1 MPTSYMVQSSVNG
14 LRLDA
19 KVSSF
24 IDPVMRGWNVSLIR
38 ASFCNSEGNTI
49 CSIIPSPL
57 GNPDKRIWMGSSSGC
72 YSVKNGYHFEM
83 NRRAQARGESSTSQ
97 DNKDLWQAI
106 WWLRVPEVLKG
117 FVWKLCHNIL
127 PTKSALFKKSVV
139 QDPLCPVCSA
149 CSEDVWHVLWSCPAS
164 VAVCQEGPRSVQ
176 KLAMQESDG
185 MGFVKQL
192 RERLNEGDFIFSL
205 IVARLVWLR

>member
-57 GNPDKRIWMGSSSGC
+57 GNPDKRIWMGSSSRC

-83 NRRAQARGESSTSQ
+83 NR
-97 DNKDLWQAI
+97 
-106 WWLRVPEVLKG
+106 
-117 FVWKLCHNIL
+117 
-127 PTKSALFKKSVV
+127 
-139 QDPLCPVCSA
+139 
-149 CSEDVWHVLWSCPAS
+149 
-164 VAVCQEGPRSVQ
+164 
-176 KLAMQESDG
+176 
-185 MGFVKQL
+185 
-192 RERLNEGDFIFSL
+192 
-205 IVARLVWLR
+205 